1 MSILIKNIELN
12 KKIQDIL
19 IEGNTIARIGSS
31 IDYNADIELDGTNK
45 AVVPGL
51 FNGHTHAAMSLMRGY
66 ADDMPLMPWLQ
77 EKIWPLEKNI
87 TEEDVYWGTKLAC
100 LEMIKTGT
108 TLFIDM
114 YHHAIASA
122 RATDEMGIRGML
134 TLAVLDFNDKEISEK
149 FKKEI
154 EQFHRAKTAFSNR
167 LEIALGPHAIYTVSK
182 EMLCWMKGYA
192 RANNIRIQ
200 THLSETEIEVKDS
213 ISMFGC
219 RPVNYLNSIGF
230 LGPEISFAHSIY
242 INDEEI
248 KMLADNGCQVIHN
261 PASNLKLASGTHF
274 RYGDLKKAGITVG
287 IGTDGACSG
296 NNLDMYEAMKLA
308 SLNAKAAWNDPT
320 LWNADETFAAATKTA
335 EIITGFKTGTIDV
348 GYLADI
354 ALIDLK
360 KPEMTPNFNLI
371 SNLVYSA
378 NGSVVDTLICDGN
391 IIMKNHHVDGEEE
404 IISKANE
411 IAHNLVAR
419 KK

>member
-1 MSILIKNIELN
+1 
-12 KKIQDIL
+12 
-19 IEGNTIARIGSS
+19 
-31 IDYNADIELDGTNK
+31 
-45 AVVPGL
+45 
-51 FNGHTHAAMSLMRGY
+51 
-66 ADDMPLMPWLQ
+66 
-77 EKIWPLEKNI
+77 
-87 TEEDVYWGTKLAC
+87 
-100 LEMIKTGT
+100 
-108 TLFIDM
+108 
-114 YHHAIASA
+114 
-122 RATDEMGIRGML
+122 ML

-154 EQFHRAKTAFSNR
+154 DQFHRAKTAFSNR

-230 LGPEISFAHSIY
+230 LGPEISFAHSIH

-248 KMLADNGCQVIHN
+248 KMLADNGCKVIHN
-261 PASNLKLASGTHF
+261 PASNLKLASGTRF
-274 RYGDLKKAGITVG
+274 RYEDLKKAGITVG